1 MNLKKIMAAVAIT
14 GAFGFTALGL
24 GAGMANAVPTSPGT
38 PGTTWPQDGDWWGH
52 GHGHGHGHWGG
63 GDDWHGGWGGGD
75 DWHGGWG
82 GGWGVPGWGWGVP
95 GWGWGGPVAC
105 GSVGWASGCIG

>member
-1 MNLKKIMAAVAIT
+1 MNLKKIMAAAAIT

-38 PGTTWPQDGDWWGH
+38 PGTTWPQDDGWWGH
-52 GHGHGHGHWGG
+52 GHGHGHGHGNWGG
-63 GDDWHGGWGGGD
+63 GDDWGGGWGG
-75 DWHGGWG
+75 
-82 GGWGVPGWGWGVP
+82 PG